1 MRLSA
6 LVVRAR
12 PALLSASV
20 PAVLAAQPP
29 ATAAT
34 PATPSRIARVIVTP
48 AQREV
53 AAGATPRLRA
63 EARDASGAVVP
74 GVQFRFSAT
83 GGRFEGNVDQSGL
96 VTSGS
101 TGILPVAV
109 AAILPGERPV
119 VERLDVRMVAG
130 PAARIAIVP
139 APARLAP
146 GQRIRLTGEV
156 YSRLDD
162 RRGDRVT
169 WRSSNP
175 AAVRVN
181 EAGLV
186 TAVAAGRATITAAV
200 GAVTQTLAVQVVPSA
215 IASLTVTPGITEGRT
230 GDVIRFRAVA
240 KDAAGREIAGLT
252 PTWSFTPGQ
261 GLLEPDGT
269 FVGYEAGDY
278 TVTAS
283 FGNRTAEAA
292 VTLTARD
299 VRRPL
304 TVVGRLPRTRFTTE
318 EVWIHPNGEVAY
330 LGSGS
335 GGDVLYTIDIADP
348 ANPVVTDSIVANTR
362 RVNDVMTTPDGK
374 FLVFTRE
381 GAADRKNGVVFA
393 SLEDPRHPKPI
404 SEFTDGVTA
413 GVHSSFI
420 YQDPKFGQHV
430 FLTNDGTGA
439 LHVLN
444 IDDPARPRQ
453 VGLWKTENRPD
464 VGRSL
469 HDIDVQDGLLYG
481 SWWNDGLVILDV
493 GNSIK
498 GGTPSNPVLVAQ
510 YKYDL
515 NALYRQVEAT
525 GGPGFIRGTH
535 TAWRHRNYVF
545 IADEVFP
552 ASGVQGARDAAA
564 GRAYGRLQ
572 VIDVSDVTAP
582 RSVAFYE
589 PEFGGVH
596 NVWVAGDSLYIG
608 AYNGGFR
615 VFDVSGELRG
625 DLRAQGREIGH
636 LNTADLNGFVKNA
649 AMTWGVVVNK
659 KDGLAYVND
668 MYNGLWIV
676 RIEPKAAVIP

>member
-1 MRLSA
+1 MRRL
-6 LVVRAR
+6 LRCLPLL
-12 PALLSASV
+12 PALLSAQA
-20 PAVLAAQPP
+20 PAPSAA
-29 ATAAT
+29 
-34 PATPSRIARVIVTP
+34 PSRIARVIVSP

-53 AAGATPRLRA
+53 AAGDTLRLTA
-63 EARDASGAVVP
+63 EARDAAGAIVP

-83 GGRFEGNVDQSGL
+83 GGRFEGTVDQTGL
-96 VTSGS
+96 VTAGA
-101 TGILPVAV
+101 TGTMPIAV

-119 VERLDVRMVAG
+119 VERLEVRMVPG
-130 PAARIAIVP
+130 TAARIAIVP
-139 APARLAP
+139 APTRLAP

-156 YSRLDD
+156 YSRVDD
-162 RRGDRVT
+162 RRADRVT

-175 AAVRVN
+175 AVVRVN

-200 GAVTQTLAVQVVPSA
+200 GAVTQTLAVQVLGTGV
-215 IASLTVTPGITEGRT
+215 ASLTVTPGITEGRT

-261 GLLEPDGT
+261 GVLEADGT

-420 YQDPKFGQHV
+420 YTDPKFGQHV

-464 VGRSL
+464 AGRSL

-493 GNSIK
+493 GNGIK

-515 NALYRQVEAT
+515 NALYRQVEAA

-572 VIDVSDVTAP
+572 VVDVSDVTCP
-582 RSVAFYE
+582 RAVAFYE

-636 LNTADLNGFVKNA
+636 LNTADMNGFVKNS

-676 RIEPKAAVIP
+676 RIEPKAGVVP

>member
-1 MRLSA
+1 M
-6 LVVRAR
+6 
-12 PALLSASV
+12 V
-20 PAVLAAQPP
+20 P
-29 ATAAT
+29 
-34 PATPSRIARVIVTP
+34 
-48 AQREV
+48 
-53 AAGATPRLRA
+53 
-63 EARDASGAVVP
+63 
-74 GVQFRFSAT
+74 
-83 GGRFEGNVDQSGL
+83 
-96 VTSGS
+96 
-101 TGILPVAV
+101 
-109 AAILPGERPV
+109 
-119 VERLDVRMVAG
+119 G

-162 RRGDRVT
+162 RRADRVT

-175 AAVRVN
+175 AVARVN

-186 TAVAAGRATITAAV
+186 TAIAAGRATITAAV
-200 GAVTQTLAVQVVPSA
+200 GAVTQTLAVQVLGTAV
-215 IASLTVTPGITEGRT
+215 ASLTVTPGITEGRT

-261 GLLEPDGT
+261 GVLEADGT

-420 YQDPKFGQHV
+420 YKDPKYGQHV

-464 VGRSL
+464 AGRSL

-493 GNSIK
+493 GNGIK

-515 NALYRQVEAT
+515 NALYRQVEAA

-572 VIDVSDVTAP
+572 VVDVSDVTRP
-582 RSVAFYE
+582 RAVAFYE

-636 LNTADLNGFVKNA
+636 LNTADMNGFVKNS

-676 RIEPKAAVIP
+676 RIEPKAGVVP

>member
-1 MRLSA
+1 MRRL
-6 LVVRAR
+6 LRCLPLL
-12 PALLSASV
+12 PALLSAQA
-20 PAVLAAQPP
+20 PAPSAA
-29 ATAAT
+29 
-34 PATPSRIARVIVTP
+34 PSRIARVIVSP

-53 AAGATPRLRA
+53 AAGDTLRLTA
-63 EARDASGAVVP
+63 EARDAAGAIVP

-83 GGRFEGNVDQSGL
+83 GGRFEGTVDQTGL
-96 VTSGS
+96 VTAGA
-101 TGILPVAV
+101 TGTMPIAV

-119 VERLDVRMVAG
+119 VERLEVRMVPG

-139 APARLAP
+139 APTRLAP

-156 YSRLDD
+156 YSRVDD
-162 RRGDRVT
+162 RRADRVT

-175 AAVRVN
+175 AVVRVN

-186 TAVAAGRATITAAV
+186 TAIAAGRATITAAV
-200 GAVTQTLAVQVVPSA
+200 GAVTQTLAVQVLGTAV
-215 IASLTVTPGITEGRT
+215 ASLTVTPGITEGRT

-261 GLLEPDGT
+261 GVLEADGT

-318 EVWIHPNGEVAY
+318 EVWIHPNDEVAY

-420 YQDPKFGQHV
+420 YKDPKYGQHV

-464 VGRSL
+464 AGRSL

-493 GNSIK
+493 GNGIK

-515 NALYRQVEAT
+515 NALYRQVEAA

-572 VIDVSDVTAP
+572 VVDVSDVTRP
-582 RSVAFYE
+582 RAVAFYE

-636 LNTADLNGFVKNA
+636 LNTADMNGFVKNS

-676 RIEPKAAVIP
+676 RIEPKAGVVP

>member
-1 MRLSA
+1 MRRL
-6 LVVRAR
+6 LRCLPLL
-12 PALLSASV
+12 PALLSAQA
-20 PAVLAAQPP
+20 PAPSAA
-29 ATAAT
+29 
-34 PATPSRIARVIVTP
+34 PSRIARVIVSP

-53 AAGATPRLRA
+53 AAGDTLRLTA
-63 EARDASGAVVP
+63 EARDAAGAIVP

-83 GGRFEGNVDQSGL
+83 GGRFEGTVDQTGL
-96 VTSGS
+96 VTAGA
-101 TGILPVAV
+101 TGTMPIAV

-119 VERLDVRMVAG
+119 VERLEVRMVPG

-139 APARLAP
+139 APTRLAP

-156 YSRLDD
+156 YSRVDD
-162 RRGDRVT
+162 RRADRVT

-175 AAVRVN
+175 AVVRVN

-186 TAVAAGRATITAAV
+186 TAIAAGRATITAAV
-200 GAVTQTLAVQVVPSA
+200 GAVTQTLAVQVLGTAV
-215 IASLTVTPGITEGRT
+215 ASLTVTPGITEGRT

-261 GLLEPDGT
+261 GVLEADGT

-420 YQDPKFGQHV
+420 YKDPKYGQHV

-464 VGRSL
+464 AGRSL

-493 GNSIK
+493 GNGIM

-515 NALYRQVEAT
+515 NALYRQVEAA

-572 VIDVSDVTAP
+572 VVDVSDVTRP
-582 RSVAFYE
+582 RAVAFYE

-636 LNTADLNGFVKNA
+636 LNTADMNGFVKNS

-676 RIEPKAAVIP
+676 RIEPKAGVVP

>member
-1 MRLSA
+1 MRTYFAS
-6 LVVRAR
+6 LVLI
-12 PALLSASV
+12 PNLL
-20 PAVLAAQPP
+20 LAQ
-29 ATAAT
+29 AAT
-34 PATPSRIARVIVTP
+34 PPAGSATAPSRIARVVVTP
-48 AQREV
+48 AVREV
-53 AAGATPRLRA
+53 TAGDTLRLRA
-63 EARDASGAVVP
+63 EARDANGALVT

-83 GGRFEGNVDQSGL
+83 GGRFEGNVDQDGL

-119 VERLDVRMVAG
+119 VERLEVRMVPG

-139 APARLAP
+139 APARLVP

-162 RRGDRVT
+162 RRADRVT

-175 AAVRVN
+175 AVVRVN

-186 TAVAAGRATITAAV
+186 TAVATGRATLTAAV
-200 GAVTQTLAVQVVPSA
+200 GTVSQTLAVQVLSTAV
-215 IASLTVTPGITEGRT
+215 ASLTVTPGITDGRT

-269 FVGYEAGDY
+269 FVGYEAGEY

-304 TVVGRLPRTRFTTE
+304 SVVGRLPRTRFTTE

-335 GGDVLYTIDIADP
+335 GGDVLYTIDISNP
-348 ANPVVTDSIVANTR
+348 ASPVVTDSIVANTR

-420 YQDPKFGQHV
+420 YKDPKYGQHV

-444 IDDPARPRQ
+444 IDDPAQPRQ

-464 VGRSL
+464 VGRTL

-493 GNSIK
+493 GNGIK
-498 GGTPSNPVLVAQ
+498 GGTPSNPVMVAQ

-525 GGPGFIRGTH
+525 GGAGFIRGTH

-572 VIDVSDVTAP
+572 VIDVSDVTNP

-676 RIEPKAAVIP
+676 RIEPKTTVVP